1 LRFNFPVM
9 SEKVLVKKPL
19 GAILTQIKLS
29 SSKSESNRALIINS
43 VSGNKCELK
52 NLSDARDT
60 QTMQRLLLSDE
71 KTLDVLD
78 AGTTMRFLIA
88 LKSLKGENR
97 ILTGTPRMCERPVK
111 ILVDTLRQLGADIHY
126 LGVEGYPPLEIK
138 GFSPKTNKVQI
149 QGDVSSQYISAMLM
163 VSPLL
168 PDGLELELIGK
179 VASRPYIEMTLD
191 LMKHFGVSHTWEG
204 NTIRVP
210 KQEYTANEYTI
221 ESDWS
226 GASYWF
232 SVVALAEDAEIELLG
247 LKQHSLQGDS
257 AIVQIMDSFG
267 VASSFTKEGIL
278 LKKKA
283 HLNEVTVDFAN
294 CPDLAQTVVACA
306 AVKGIKLKLKGIESL
321 RIKETDRILALQN
334 ELKKFNAALN
344 EVGDGLFEVV
354 PSQNIPA
361 LAHIHTYDDHRMAM
375 AFAPLAFVAD
385 LDIEEPSVVKKSYPG
400 YWDDLKKAG
409 FILA

>member
-1 LRFNFPVM
+1 M
-9 SEKVLVKKPL
+9 SDKVLVTKPTS
-19 GAILTQIKLS
+19 AIHTKIKLS
-29 SSKSESNRALIINS
+29 SSKSESNRALIINA

-60 QTMQRLLLSDE
+60 QTMQRLLLSSD

-88 LKSLKGENR
+88 LKSLSGENR

-111 ILVDTLRQLGADIHY
+111 ILVDALRLLGADIQY
-126 LGVEGYPPLEIK
+126 LGVEGYPPVEIK
-138 GFSPKTNKVQI
+138 GFTSKSDKIQI
-149 QGDVSSQYISAMLM
+149 QGDVSSQYISAILM
-163 VSPLL
+163 SSILL
-168 PDGLELELIGK
+168 PNGLELELIGK

-210 KQEYTANEYTI
+210 KQNYTANQYTI

-232 SVVALAEDAEIELLG
+232 SVVALAENAEIELLG
-247 LKQHSLQGDS
+247 LKKQSLQGDS
-257 AIVQIMDSFG
+257 AIIGIMDSFG
-267 VASSFTKEGIL
+267 VASTFTEEGIL
-278 LKKKA
+278 LKNKA
-283 HLNEVTVDFAN
+283 HQNEVTVDFSD

-306 AVKGIKLKLKGIESL
+306 AVKGIKLKMKGIESL

-334 ELKKFNAALN
+334 ELKKFNASLN
-344 EVGDGLFEVV
+344 DIGEGWFEVV
-354 PSQNIPA
+354 PSANIPKNVT
-361 LAHIHTYDDHRMAM
+361 IHTYDDHRMAM

-385 LDIEEPSVVKKSYPG
+385 LVIEEPSVVDKSYPG
-400 YWDDLKKAG
+400 YWNDLKKAG
-409 FILA
+409 FRLLNE